1 MHINTEMQT
10 VFFEPDADTELVKDA
25 FMPFGELVL
34 VFLLSV
40 TICQLQMLLCLW
52 FKPVYSFMIMCM
64 LMLASAYFQSVFNRK
79 LCNAYKAFMDKCG
92 WNGL

>member
-1 MHINTEMQT
+1 MLIFCQIKGILFDMHINTEMQT

-52 FKPVYSFMIMCM
+52 FKPVYSFYDNVYADACV
-64 LMLASAYFQSVFNRK
+64 SVFSE
-79 LCNAYKAFMDKCG
+79 CFF
-92 WNGL
+92 